1 MEIVNILYLNNKVI
15 GVFDEDN
22 LNYFIKGGIQNNF
35 FTIENIKT
43 ESFFFNSCYNNKKTD
58 ELVLSYQILKEVI
71 PKNNDEQHIK
81 ETKENETKENETK
94 EKETKENETKE
105 KERIITILEKIK
117 LKNDIKVKE
126 LEKDKSDEYK
136 KIQQEKIDL
145 NSKINELKYEKKKLE
160 DFKNEYKNDLKL
172 YEIFCKEKLNNENF
186 VIPELFTLKFGI
198 FDKLNNSNNLSFE
211 NYKEEYNKVK
221 PKNNYDMF
229 TNNPYE
235 NSFEIENKP
244 LENFEMNFT
253 INL

>member
-1 MEIVNILYLNNKVI
+1 MEIVYILYLNNKVI
-15 GVFDEDN
+15 GVFDENN

-43 ESFFFNSCYNNKKTD
+43 ESYFFNSCYNNKKKD
-58 ELVLSYQILKEVI
+58 ELVLSHQILKEVI
-71 PKNNDEQHIK
+71 PNKQIK
-81 ETKENETKENETK
+81 ENETKEKETKENETK
-94 EKETKENETKE
+94 EKETKEKETKE

-126 LEKDKSDEYK
+126 LEKEKSDEYK

-172 YEIFCKEKLNNENF
+172 YEIFSKEKLNNENF

-253 INL
+253 IDL